1 MPPEWDRHEA
11 TWMAWPTEGP
21 SSADLDEAGLVEMR
35 SAWADVAHAV
45 SRFEPVRMV
54 VDPGDVTSATELLG
68 PTIDL
73 VLAPLDDSWM
83 RDMGPT
89 FVLDDEGHVAAV
101 SWVFNGW
108 GAQTWSTWEKDA
120 LVADAV
126 AKAAGVAVIS
136 SPMVNEGGGIHVD
149 GAGTVLLTETVQRGE
164 GRNPHWSRAEVEAEL
179 ARTIG
184 TSRAVWIDRGL
195 TRDYEEFG
203 TRGHVDIVAAFAGP
217 TTLVVHDQ
225 RDPSHPDYE
234 VTAEVLEAVSVLE
247 GIDVVRVP
255 APTVLRDDR
264 GWVDWSYINHYVVN
278 GGVVLCS
285 FDDPNDAVAAEILGA
300 CYPEREIVKVDARPI
315 FDRGGGIHCITQQ
328 QPQSSGAA
336 RPIPVP

>member
-1 MPPEWDRHEA
+1 
-11 TWMAWPTEGP
+11 
-21 SSADLDEAGLVEMR
+21 V
-35 SAWADVAHAV
+35 
-45 SRFEPVRMV
+45 
-54 VDPGDVTSATELLG
+54 
-68 PTIDL
+68 
-73 VLAPLDDSWM
+73 
-83 RDMGPT
+83 
-89 FVLDDEGHVAAV
+89 
-101 SWVFNGW
+101 
-108 GAQTWSTWEKDA
+108 
-120 LVADAV
+120 VADHV
-126 AKAAGVAVIS
+126 GDEVLPS
-136 SPMVNEGGGIHVD
+136 EMVNEGGGIHVD
-149 GAGTVLLTETVQRGE
+149 GRGTVLVTETVQRGE

-179 ARTIG
+179 TRTIG